1 MFKDEW
7 TEMYVFIVPA
17 SRLKQKSHLFNV
29 HGASQKWLCDVQL
42 QNKTQPHWIVL
53 FIAMN

>member
-17 SRLKQKSHLFNV
+17 SCLKQKSHLFNV

-42 QNKTQPHWIVL
+42 QNKTQPH
-53 FIAMN
+53 